1 MSNLSPYHIH
11 LDKIKTILNVFEDVD
26 LSLLEFLT
34 CLCTTEIF
42 TDRPLVSQMPKDIGK
57 VLEML
62 NSSTM
67 LSEKVIKWMMSK
79 AESAYQSQ
87 LLHLT
92 RKITGFHFVA
102 KKITSVQLME
112 ETIVEI
118 GKRMEMHAPF
128 LWSLFSSLLLSD
140 PALAAQRA
148 QGAIAQ
154 AQKGDMRQPDGDISM
169 MDPNGYCAEWESEGE
184 QSIGGEFGTS
194 MPVFRICAGQ
204 ESEWRLPSMWYLPL

>member
-1 MSNLSPYHIH
+1 
-11 LDKIKTILNVFEDVD
+11 
-26 LSLLEFLT
+26 
-34 CLCTTEIF
+34 
-42 TDRPLVSQMPKDIGK
+42 
-57 VLEML
+57 
-62 NSSTM
+62 
-67 LSEKVIKWMMSK
+67 
-79 AESAYQSQ
+79 
-87 LLHLT
+87 
-92 RKITGFHFVA
+92 
-102 KKITSVQLME
+102 ME

-169 MDPNGYCAEWESEGE
+169 MDPNDYCAEWENKEE
-184 QSIGGEFGTS
+184 QSIGGECEDERHPPLGDQNEDVPEEQEQHSVGTS